1 MTVEPERQAWLETTV
16 EREAQDRR
24 VLSASRELTV
34 ERVLLVWKA
43 QEEERVPPVKSE
55 PQV

>member
-1 MTVEPERQAWLETTV
+1 MTVEPERQVWLETTV
-16 EREAQDRR
+16 EREARERR

-34 ERVLLVWKA
+34 EQVLLVWKA

-55 PQV
+55 PPV